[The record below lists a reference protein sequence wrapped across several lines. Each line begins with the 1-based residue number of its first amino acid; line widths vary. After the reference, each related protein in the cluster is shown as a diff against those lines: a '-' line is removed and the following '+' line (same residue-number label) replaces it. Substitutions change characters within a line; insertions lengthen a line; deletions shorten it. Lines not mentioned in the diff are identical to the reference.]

1 MGLTCWPTKTR
12 WASVKLYEP
21 DSGSGPKT
29 RNLSIKPRRCG
40 SVNPAAPLDRSFRRA
55 AAGGGVDACRLPQ
68 PFFTEFFHFDPDS
81 PPAGERQIKLT
92 CRYGYSVAGDTP
104 LLQDDLVASLP
115 LLHSPEQAFNLA
127 RDWGSKSAGKLREPF
142 GECPGILVREAPAGY
157 CRGPLSDRFKCFC
170 GAEPVQPAGAAP
182 AGCSDRFK

>member
-1 MGLTCWPTKTR
+1 MGRCK
-12 WASVKLYEP
+12 AVSQP

-29 RNLSIKPRRCG
+29 NPQFVYQTPAVRF
-40 SVNPAAPLDRSFRRA
+40 VNPAAPLIDHFD
-55 AAGGGVDACRLPQ
+55 VLPLVVESTLVVCLSR
-68 PFFTEFFHFDPDS
+68 FFTELFHIDPDS

-92 CRYGYSVAGDTP
+92 CRYGYSIAGDTP

-127 RDWGSKSAGKLREPF
+127 RDWRSKSAGKLREPF

-157 CRGPLSDRFKCFC
+157 RRGPLSDRFKCFC

-182 AGCSDRFK
+182 AGCSDRFEKNRW